1 LNLAVSYGALKVVR
15 SLLQRGADPENV
27 IMLGRNKEQLM
38 GVWAVAIHFQR
49 WEMVEHLLSAG
60 LRIRLPTSTNSALN
74 SYIGAG
80 IGADIYIH
88 LASQAQAKL
97 PADRVTDAQL
107 RQHPERIIE
116 GLAERCFLSS
126 SPQQL
131 SAASWWRDQGLL
143 SVPFGNSA
151 GMQHFIAG
159 AVLLGQNVYYPERY
173 PSITGATQAQQS
185 QMLVEFLSDAIC
197 SPDWPQRFSGWKLT
211 PQGEQTMNQIAVAQG
226 ELVLK
231 GVANLREQFEKQV
244 ASLPS
249 LCINSYITL
258 AHQINEPDL
267 YRKMT
272 REWGLYDPVA
282 RAAIR
287 LVKEAYEKLRALP
300 SQRIPPE
307 FAAMSPSEQLR
318 QVMVDLLEDW
328 DKIPEV
334 VETLLKC
341 DAQALDVV
349 SDLLFQQWRLFGEA
363 FGVTKP
369 RYSKFGPHRPEAEP
383 VMEVDEGHPT
393 TRATVPLTPIPLTPQ

>member
-1 LNLAVSYGALKVVR
+1 L
-15 SLLQRGADPENV
+15 
-27 IMLGRNKEQLM
+27 
-38 GVWAVAIHFQR
+38 
-49 WEMVEHLLSAG
+49 
-60 LRIRLPTSTNSALN
+60 
-74 SYIGAG
+74 
-80 IGADIYIH
+80 
-88 LASQAQAKL
+88 
-97 PADRVTDAQL
+97 
-107 RQHPERIIE
+107 
-116 GLAERCFLSS
+116 
-126 SPQQL
+126 
-131 SAASWWRDQGLL
+131 
-143 SVPFGNSA
+143 
-151 GMQHFIAG
+151 
-159 AVLLGQNVYYPERY
+159 
-173 PSITGATQAQQS
+173 
-185 QMLVEFLSDAIC
+185 
-197 SPDWPQRFSGWKLT
+197 WPQLFSGLKLT
-211 PQGEQTMNQIAVAQG
+211 PQGEQTMNQVAVAQG

-249 LCINSYITL
+249 LCMISYITL

-328 DKIPEV
+328 DKIPEL

-369 RYSKFGPHRPEAEP
+369 RYSKFGPHRLEAEP
-383 VMEVDEGHPT
+383 QMEVDVNDSESL
-393 TRATVPLTPIPLTPQ
+393 VEEQVEDM

>member
-1 LNLAVSYGALKVVR
+1 
-15 SLLQRGADPENV
+15 
-27 IMLGRNKEQLM
+27 
-38 GVWAVAIHFQR
+38 
-49 WEMVEHLLSAG
+49 
-60 LRIRLPTSTNSALN
+60 
-74 SYIGAG
+74 
-80 IGADIYIH
+80 
-88 LASQAQAKL
+88 
-97 PADRVTDAQL
+97 
-107 RQHPERIIE
+107 
-116 GLAERCFLSS
+116 
-126 SPQQL
+126 
-131 SAASWWRDQGLL
+131 
-143 SVPFGNSA
+143 
-151 GMQHFIAG
+151 
-159 AVLLGQNVYYPERY
+159 
-173 PSITGATQAQQS
+173 
-185 QMLVEFLSDAIC
+185 
-197 SPDWPQRFSGWKLT
+197 
-211 PQGEQTMNQIAVAQG
+211 MNQIAVAQG
-226 ELVLK
+226 ELLLK

-249 LCINSYITL
+249 LCMISYITL

-318 QVMVDLLEDW
+318 HVMVELLEDW
-328 DKIPEV
+328 DKIPEL

-341 DAQALDVV
+341 DAQALDAV